1 MLTVLEVCLNC
12 KNQKTGKGSMADK
25 NLGTSDESPMAIDAE
40 CSSESGFK
48 TIDHP
53 EHINRIDI
61 VQQKKMADTVDK
73 MCPMCG
79 KIYSDN
85 LSFEVFQDHVESHF
99 IDDTELDMNEKYFE
113 FIGNTIAPF

>member
-1 MLTVLEVCLNC
+1 
-12 KNQKTGKGSMADK
+12 MADK
-25 NLGTSDESPMAIDAE
+25 NLGTSDETHMAVDAE
-40 CSSESGFK
+40 SSTESGFK
-48 TIDHP
+48 PIDRP
-53 EHINRIDI
+53 EHINNIDI
-61 VQQKKMADTVDK
+61 VQQKKMADNVDK

-79 KIYSDN
+79 KIYANN